1 MDDGRQGSIVTS
13 KEKFNKYLKNKGLH
27 YHNPLPSVNFE
38 TQLEGCLWSF
48 TKLDVLDDKN
58 KFICHSCSN
67 GKYCTIYQDSR

>member
-1 MDDGRQGSIVTS
+1 MNDGGHGSIVTS
-13 KEKFNKYLKNKGLH
+13 KQKFNRHLKNKGLY

-38 TQLEGCLWSF
+38 TQLEGCLWAF

-67 GKYCTIYQDSR
+67 GKLRT